1 MISRSELEGLIVDR
15 LIDIRRAE
23 SQLSRSF
30 QRLAHAQKAGRAE
43 LMASL
48 ADLESR
54 AGRLEMM
61 LNALSDSTSLR
72 RPAAA

>member
-1 MISRSELEGLIVDR
+1 MITRSELEALIVDR

-23 SQLSRSF
+23 SKLNRRF
-30 QRLAHAQKAGRAE
+30 QKLAHAQKDGRAE
-43 LMASL
+43 LMFSL

-61 LNALSDSTSLR
+61 LNTLSDSTGPR
-72 RPAAA
+72 RPAVA

>member
-1 MISRSELEGLIVDR
+1 MISRSELEGLIVDT

-30 QRLAHAQKAGRAE
+30 QRLAHAEKDGREE
-43 LMASL
+43 LMFGL

-54 AGRLEMM
+54 AGLLEMM
-61 LNALSDSTSLR
+61 LNALSDSTKLR
-72 RPAAA
+72 RPAVA